1 MNTNSVNLFLNHF
14 KEKMKIF
21 NIVFRND
28 RRKNAQALVELEIT
42 QFDQIKILEN
52 LKVDDYAQGPIADK
66 LNHYGEMW
74 VFGKMIKNKEVYI
87 KIAMGAPNSS
97 TICISFHLAEHPL
110 NYPLKI

>member
-1 MNTNSVNLFLNHF
+1 MNTVNLFLNHF

-66 LNHYGEMW
+66 LNHYGEM
-74 VFGKMIKNKEVYI
+74 
-87 KIAMGAPNSS
+87 
-97 TICISFHLAEHPL
+97 
-110 NYPLKI
+110 